1 MNSLGNDIIQ
11 GDDFDPIR
19 IFFFFN
25 VMNNDVFFF
34 FVSMVSNGEI
44 FSTSMNKRLTRVI
57 WIQFTCSA
65 SEYSRKVH

>member
-34 FVSMVSNGEI
+34 F
-44 FSTSMNKRLTRVI
+44 
-57 WIQFTCSA
+57 C
-65 SEYSRKVH
+65 